1 MTRKNGRGSPSS
13 SSSIYH
19 PQKIRQTYST
29 NRVMFCAQLQMKTPN
44 VKRINIEIGFK
55 EFVIRLTKNNTEISF
70 SLLLLPSMQQIWR
83 FSTNIGIFD
92 G

>member
-1 MTRKNGRGSPSS
+1 
-13 SSSIYH
+13 
-19 PQKIRQTYST
+19 
-29 NRVMFCAQLQMKTPN
+29 MFCAQLQMKTPN

-55 EFVIRLTKNNTEISF
+55 EFVIRLTKSNTEISF
-70 SLLLLPSMQQIWR
+70 SLLLLPLMQQIWR